1 MSSRQILAVVNPRSG
16 NRQATQ
22 QLDQLKAALLP
33 KGYLV
38 HTAVTEH
45 PGHAREIAAAANV
58 HEVHCICAV
67 GGDGTIHEVVNG
79 LMQLPQP
86 QRIPLAVLAAGT
98 GNALALQFQ
107 LHSPADTA
115 QRIVAGRTQPLD
127 VIHVTGPG
135 LSTWCINLVGWGA
148 ATAINVNAEKLRWLG
163 KSRYSVAALWEILGP
178 SLRSAKVT
186 LDGHTIAGPF
196 LFIIACNTMFVGHR
210 MLLAPN
216 ARSDDGLIDVVILR
230 ASSRWNLLQVFKR
243 VADGS
248 HLQLPGV
255 ECHRAQSLTID
266 SSTIDPLN
274 LDGEI
279 CGQTPFSATVLPGAL
294 QVIA

>member
-1 MSSRQILAVVNPRSG
+1 MSTRQILAVVNPRSG

-33 KGYLV
+33 EGYLV

-45 PGHAREIAAAANV
+45 PGHAREIAAAADV
-58 HEVHCICAV
+58 EEIHCICAV

-79 LMQLPQP
+79 LMQLPHP
-86 QRIPLAVLAAGT
+86 KRIPLAVLAAGT

-115 QRIVAGRTQPLD
+115 QRILAGRTQPLD
-127 VIHVTGPG
+127 VIHVTSAG
-135 LSTWCINLVGWGA
+135 LETWCINLVGWGA
-148 ATAINVNAEKLRWLG
+148 ATAINANAEKLRWLG
-163 KSRYSVAALWEILGP
+163 RSRYSVAALCEILSP
-178 SLRSAKVT
+178 SLRSATVT
-186 LDGHTIAGPF
+186 LDGHHIAGPF

-210 MLLAPN
+210 MLLAPT
-216 ARSDDGLIDVVILR
+216 ARSDDGLLDVVILK

-255 ECHRAQSLTID
+255 ECHRGQSLTIAA
-266 SSTIDPLN
+266 STIDPLN

-279 CGQTPFSATVLPGAL
+279 CGQTPFSATVLQGAL
-294 QVIA
+294 NVMA